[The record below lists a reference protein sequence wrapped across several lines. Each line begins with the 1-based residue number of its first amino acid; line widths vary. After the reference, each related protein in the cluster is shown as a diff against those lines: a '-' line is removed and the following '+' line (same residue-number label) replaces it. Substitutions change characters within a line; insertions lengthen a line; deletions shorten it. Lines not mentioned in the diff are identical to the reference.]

1 MAARREITKKYAK
14 AYGQASKKAKGQLLD
29 ELCAATGWSRDNAR
43 RAIRNATTRKG
54 RASQQKRKPR
64 PRGYSYDALVVL
76 IEVWSL
82 AGEPSGKYLHP
93 VLADTLAMLDTH
105 GELHRVT
112 QRLNDA
118 VEAELLAMSPAT
130 IDRYL
135 KPTRDRRDR
144 LRGKSTTRPGNTLR
158 ESIPVRPATQ
168 ATETTPGFFEIDLVA
183 HCGHT
188 SEGQYLHTLTAT
200 DVAIGWTVPVALPN
214 KAHRWAKE
222 ALELIAD
229 TLPYPMTGIDS
240 DNGGEFINHQLAS
253 WALARKMTMT
263 RGRPHRS
270 NDNAHVEQ
278 RNGDWVRRHGFRYR
292 YDTPEELT
300 LLDQLWELVALKKN
314 YLLPTKKATG
324 WTTTKAGR
332 SRRTYDTPKT
342 PYQRLLDSGALTP
355 SQAEEL
361 TWVHD
366 HLNPDEI
373 TRGITEIQ
381 QQLIHHATLK
391 TQALRAAA

>member
-14 AYGQASKKAKGQLLD
+14 SYGQASKKDKGRMLD
-29 ELCAATGWSRDNAR
+29 ELCATTGWSRDNAR
-43 RAIRNATTRKG
+43 RAIRHANRRRGK
-54 RASQQKRKPR
+54 ASAQKRKPR
-64 PRGYSYDALVVL
+64 GRGYSYDALVVL

-93 VLADTLAMLDTH
+93 VLAETLAMLTGH
-105 GELHRVT
+105 GELGRVT
-112 QRLNDA
+112 QRLSDA

-144 LRGKSTTRPGNTLR
+144 LRGKSTTAPGNTLR

-168 ATETTPGFFEIDLVA
+168 TTETTPGFFEIDLVA

-188 SEGQYLHTLTAT
+188 TEGQYAHTLTAT
-200 DVAIGWTVPVALPN
+200 DVNTGWTVPVALPN
-214 KAHRWAKE
+214 KAHRWVKE
-222 ALELIAD
+222 GIEFIAD
-229 TLPYPMTGIDS
+229 TLPYPMSGLDS

-253 WALARKMTMT
+253 WTIARKMTMT
-263 RGRPHRS
+263 RARPHRS

-278 RNGDWVRRHGFRYR
+278 RNGDWIRRHGFRYR
-292 YDTPEELT
+292 YDTTEELN
-300 LLDQLWELVALKKN
+300 LLEQLWELVALRKN
-314 YLLPTKKATG
+314 YLLPTKKANG

-332 SRRTYDTPKT
+332 SRRTYDTPIT
-342 PYQRLLDSGALTP
+342 PYQRVLNSGILTP

-366 HLNPDEI
+366 HLNPAEI
-373 TRGITEIQ
+373 TRGITRIQ
-381 QQLIHHATLK
+381 QQLIRAATLK
-391 TQALRAAA
+391 TQAQRAAA